1 LKVLIELPSWLGDTV
16 MLTPAI
22 ENIVEASKNVRLY
35 LISYGSI
42 GDLFIEHP
50 NVEFVIKTKKN
61 IRNSLSLIK
70 ELNLSFDIFLSF
82 RSSYRSTILKFF
94 VPAKKKY
101 QYSKRKYSFGHQV
114 EKYNKFVNDA
124 LETSFPAGNLKI
136 YSSSIILKNSKSV
149 LGINPG
155 SAYGEAKCWPPDKFS
170 KLAISLAEK
179 FDIVIFGGKNDIPRA
194 NLIEKKITKKGVK
207 NLKNLAGKTTINDLV
222 NGISNLDLFIT
233 GDSGPM
239 HIAAA
244 FHIPTISIFGPTKS
258 DETSPWMNPNSLIM
272 KRDLECQ
279 PCMKRTCP
287 LGHHQC
293 MNEIKSQEVVKKSIS
308 LLRNAN

>member
-1 LKVLIELPSWLGDTV
+1 
-16 MLTPAI
+16 MLTPAV
-22 ENIVEASKNVRLY
+22 ENIVSASKNIRLY
-35 LISYGSI
+35 LISYGNI

-124 LETSFPAGNLKI
+124 LQTSFPAGSLKI

-155 SAYGEAKCWPPDKFS
+155 SAFGEAKCWPPDKFS

-194 NLIEKKITKKGVK
+194 NLIEKKIAKKGVK

>member
-1 LKVLIELPSWLGDTV
+1 
-16 MLTPAI
+16 MLTPAV
-22 ENIVEASKNVRLY
+22 ENIVSASKNVRLY
-35 LISYGSI
+35 LISYGNI

-124 LETSFPAGNLKI
+124 LQTSFPAGSLKI

-194 NLIEKKITKKGVK
+194 NLIEKKIAKKGVK

>member
-1 LKVLIELPSWLGDTV
+1 
-16 MLTPAI
+16 MLTPAV
-22 ENIVEASKNVRLY
+22 ENIVSASKNVRLY
-35 LISYGSI
+35 LISYGNI

-194 NLIEKKITKKGVK
+194 NLIEKKIAKKGVK

>member
-1 LKVLIELPSWLGDTV
+1 
-16 MLTPAI
+16 MLTPAV
-22 ENIVEASKNVRLY
+22 ENIVSASKNVRLY
-35 LISYGSI
+35 LISYGNI

-155 SAYGEAKCWPPDKFS
+155 SAFGEAKCWPPDKFS

-194 NLIEKKITKKGVK
+194 NLIEKKIAKKGVK

-258 DETSPWMNPNSLIM
+258 DQTSPWMNPNSLIM

>member
-1 LKVLIELPSWLGDTV
+1 
-16 MLTPAI
+16 MLTPAV
-22 ENIVEASKNVRLY
+22 ENIVSASKNVRLY
-35 LISYGSI
+35 LISYGNI

-124 LETSFPAGNLKI
+124 LQTSFPAGSLKI

-155 SAYGEAKCWPPDKFS
+155 SAFGEAKCWPPDKFS

-194 NLIEKKITKKGVK
+194 NLIEKKIAKKGVK

-258 DETSPWMNPNSLIM
+258 DETSPWRNPNSLIM

>member
-1 LKVLIELPSWLGDTV
+1 MKVLIELPSWLGDTV

-22 ENIVEASKNVRLY
+22 ENIVATSKNVRLY

-42 GDLFIEHP
+42 GDLFIQHP

-61 IRNSLSLIK
+61 IRNSLSLVK
-70 ELNLSFDIFLSF
+70 EFNLSFDIFLSF

-101 QYSKRKYSFGHQV
+101 QYSKRKYSYGHQV
-114 EKYNKFVNDA
+114 EKYNKFVNDVFG
-124 LETSFPAGNLKI
+124 TSFPAGSLKI
-136 YSSSIILKNSKSV
+136 YTSSKILKNGRSV

-170 KLAISLAEK
+170 KLATSLAEK
-179 FDIVIFGGKNDIPRA
+179 FDIVIFGGKDDIQLA
-194 NLIEKKITKKGVK
+194 NLIEKKITIKGVK

-222 NGISNLDLFIT
+222 NRISTLDLFIT

-258 DETSPWMNPNSLIM
+258 DETSPWMNPKSLII
-272 KRDLECQ
+272 KKDLECQ

-293 MNEIKSQEVVKKSIS
+293 MNEIKSQDVIKKSLR
-308 LLRNAN
+308 LLSSSN

>member
-1 LKVLIELPSWLGDTV
+1 
-16 MLTPAI
+16 MLTPAV
-22 ENIVEASKNVRLY
+22 ENIVSASKNVRLY
-35 LISYGSI
+35 LISYGNI

-194 NLIEKKITKKGVK
+194 NLIEKKIAKKGVK

-293 MNEIKSQEVVKKSIS
+293 MNEIRSQEVVKKSIS

>member
-1 LKVLIELPSWLGDTV
+1 
-16 MLTPAI
+16 
-22 ENIVEASKNVRLY
+22 
-35 LISYGSI
+35 
-42 GDLFIEHP
+42 
-50 NVEFVIKTKKN
+50 
-61 IRNSLSLIK
+61 
-70 ELNLSFDIFLSF
+70 
-82 RSSYRSTILKFF
+82 
-94 VPAKKKY
+94 
-101 QYSKRKYSFGHQV
+101 
-114 EKYNKFVNDA
+114 
-124 LETSFPAGNLKI
+124 
-136 YSSSIILKNSKSV
+136 
-149 LGINPG
+149 
-155 SAYGEAKCWPPDKFS
+155 
-170 KLAISLAEK
+170 LAISLAEK

-194 NLIEKKITKKGVK
+194 NLIEKKIAKKGVK

-258 DETSPWMNPNSLIM
+258 DETSPWRNPNSLIM

-293 MNEIKSQEVVKKSIS
+293 MNEIKYQDVIKKSLS
-308 LLRNAN
+308 LLSNAN